1 MTIQIKLVGYSALA
15 SLVLAGIQYPAE
27 AQVSDSAAQSG
38 ELGTALTGAIADDSS
53 TDSALTPLSSLTLTP
68 TEYREIEA
76 ISAVEVTAPR
86 FEDIAVEATAPAD
99 VPFAPSE
106 LPPVEQTAQGE
117 TAIITDVQISQTPE
131 GFSLVL
137 VSEQSLSVSPA
148 KVSGN
153 AVVTEIA
160 NATLELTDEA
170 AAQQFAPA
178 EGIALVQVSALANGN
193 VQVAITGTD
202 APPEVQLSGVAG
214 NEIFTV
220 VPGVAVA
227 QATDSDAIQVVVTA
241 TRTEENILDVP
252 RSVTVIEREQIEQQ
266 LSLTNNLTDLLGK
279 LVPGLAPPSFTNATS
294 ELELR
299 GRPIVVL
306 IDGVPQT
313 PNSNGNAADLRIID
327 PALVERIEVLR
338 GPSAIYGDGGT
349 GGIINI
355 ITRAPAEETVV
366 YTLSAG
372 VDTSLTSF
380 GGDSVGYNAQ
390 LGASGTDGPVEGL
403 FSLSYDVVNSQ
414 YDAEGDRIIPT
425 NVSDTSR
432 LGVLAKLAYNFDEQ
446 QRVGLT
452 YSFYRDRLD
461 TEFIPDEAI
470 TQIPGLQ
477 KGRALRV
484 GFFDYEDE
492 PQQTNQVVNLTYRHG
507 DLLGSALDVQL
518 YYRDRELIQRFT
530 DLRLNPISALP
541 LLDPFP
547 DVWQTGLDST
557 EWGGRLQMDTPLG
570 NAASLLWGI
579 DYANERN
586 NRPLR
591 VSDNAAFDA
600 NQELNI
606 IDDTLTQGGPYT
618 LESVGL
624 FTQGRWDITEQ
635 WQISGGIR
643 YENFDVAVEDY
654 RLAFVTTPNLPR
666 ERQGG
671 ENSFDDVAFNA
682 GLIYRPIPEVGLF
695 ANFAQGFS
703 IPDVGGVLGAVN
715 STFDINS
722 DLLLEPQKVDNYE
735 VGIRADLGQ
744 VQLTLTGFYNESEL
758 GNSLVFDGNGLVTL
772 VRAPQRNYGVEA
784 TADWQPSDT
793 WRLGGLFSWNEG
805 ENDVD
810 DDGDF
815 DPLSSLDVQ
824 PFKVGLYV
832 ENDTTPGWTNRLE
845 LLGVGGRDRAFDD
858 GVDDFTVDGYVTL
871 DLLSSLQV
879 GGGQLTLG
887 ISNLLNNQYLPAATQ
902 VLASPGVEARRAAAP
917 GTTLSVR
924 YSIDF

>member
-1 MTIQIKLVGYSALA
+1 M
-15 SLVLAGIQYPAE
+15 
-27 AQVSDSAAQSG
+27 
-38 ELGTALTGAIADDSS
+38 
-53 TDSALTPLSSLTLTP
+53 
-68 TEYREIEA
+68 
-76 ISAVEVTAPR
+76 
-86 FEDIAVEATAPAD
+86 
-99 VPFAPSE
+99 
-106 LPPVEQTAQGE
+106 
-117 TAIITDVQISQTPE
+117 QISQTPE
-131 GFSLVL
+131 GLSLVL
-137 VSEQSLSVSPA
+137 VSEQPLSVGPA
-148 KVSGN
+148 QISGN
-153 AVVTEIA
+153 ALVTEIA
-160 NATLELTDEA
+160 NATLALTDEA

-178 EGIALVQVSALANGN
+178 EGIALVQVSTLANGN

-202 APPEVQLSGVAG
+202 APPELQVSNGV
-214 NEIFTV
+214 FTV
-220 VPGVAVA
+220 VPGVAVT
-227 QATDSDAIQVVVTA
+227 QAEDPDAIQVVVTA

-266 LSLTNNLTDLLGK
+266 LSLTNNLADLLGK
-279 LVPGLAPPSFTNATS
+279 LVPGLAPPSFTNSTS

-338 GPSAIYGDGGT
+338 GPSAIYSDGGT

-372 VDTSLTSF
+372 VDTSLTDF
-380 GGDSVGYNAQ
+380 GGDSVGYNVQ
-390 LGASGTDGPVEGL
+390 LGASGTDGPVEVL
-403 FSLSYDVVNSQ
+403 LSLSYDVVNSQ
-414 YDAEGDRIIPT
+414 YDADGDRIIPT

-432 LGVLAKLAYNFDEQ
+432 LGLLAKLAYNFDEQ

-461 TEFIPDEAI
+461 TEFIPDEGI

-484 GFFDYEDE
+484 GSFDYEDE
-492 PQQTNQVVNLTYRHG
+492 PQQTNQVVDLTYRHT
-507 DLLGSALDVQL
+507 DLFGSQLDAQL
-518 YYRDRELIQRFT
+518 YYRDRELVQRFT

-557 EWGGRLQMDTPLG
+557 EWGGRLQVDTPLG

-591 VSDNAAFDA
+591 VSDNAAFDT

-643 YENFDVAVEDY
+643 YENFDVAIDDY

-682 GLIYRPIPEVGLF
+682 GLIYRPVPEIGLF

-744 VQLTLTGFYNESEL
+744 VQLTLTGFYNESDL
-758 GNSLVFDGNGLVTL
+758 GNSLVFDDNGLVTL

-845 LLGVGGRDRAFDD
+845 LLGVGGRDRAFDE